1 MEPIRVLIIDD
12 SSLVRT
18 SLKKGLE
25 KHADIKVVGTAPD
38 PYIARDL
45 IPKVSPQVLVLD
57 IEMPRM
63 DGLTFLQKIMKFH
76 PIPTIIV
83 SSLTPKGTKTALAC
97 LEAGAVAV
105 LGKPGES
112 YSIGNLTEELAGV
125 VREASKAR
133 PKRRVEAPKAVQVAA
148 GAMLETTNKVVAI
161 GASTGGTQAL
171 EHVLRGLPANS
182 PAIAIVQHMPEAFT
196 RKFAERLNG
205 LCAVEVREA
214 VDGDSLRPGLV
225 LLAPGNHH
233 MQIMRSGAV
242 YGVRVKSGPRVHQ
255 HRPSVEVLF
264 ESAAR
269 SVGGNAMG
277 ILMTGMG
284 DDGATAMKSMF
295 DAGAFTVAQDEAS
308 CVVFGMPKEAIAR
321 GGVDVVVPLGEIAE
335 HIVRFASGRV
345 SKLRR
350 LRESA

>member
-1 MEPIRVLIIDD
+1 MSPIRVLIIDD

-18 SLKKGLE
+18 SLQRGLA
-25 KHADIKVVGTAPD
+25 KHADIEVVGAAPD
-38 PYIARDL
+38 PYIARDM
-45 IPKVSPQVLVLD
+45 IPKLRPQVLVLD

-63 DGLTFLQKIMKFH
+63 DGLTFLTKIMKFH

-125 VREASKAR
+125 IRDASRTR
-133 PKRRVEAPKAVQVAA
+133 PKKRVAPTSAAPVAA
-148 GAMLETTNKVVAI
+148 SAMLETTNKIVAI

-171 EHVLRGLPANS
+171 EQVLRSLPRGC
-182 PAIAIVQHMPEAFT
+182 PGIGIVQHMPETFT
-196 RKFAERLNG
+196 KSFAERLDD
-205 LCAVEVREA
+205 LCAIEVREA
-214 VDGDSLRPGLV
+214 QDGDAMQPGLA

-233 MQIMRSGAV
+233 MQIVRSGAR
-242 YGVRVKSGPRVHQ
+242 YMVKVKKGPRVHQ
-255 HRPSVEVLF
+255 HCPSVEVLF

-269 SVGGNAMG
+269 SLGANGMG
-277 ILMTGMG
+277 VLMTGMG
-284 DDGATAMKSMF
+284 DDGATAMKSML

-321 GGVDVVVPLGEIAE
+321 GGVEVVSPLKDIADY
-335 HIVRFASGRV
+335 IVRFASGRV
-345 SKLRR
+345 QNLRGR
-350 LRESA
+350 KKSA